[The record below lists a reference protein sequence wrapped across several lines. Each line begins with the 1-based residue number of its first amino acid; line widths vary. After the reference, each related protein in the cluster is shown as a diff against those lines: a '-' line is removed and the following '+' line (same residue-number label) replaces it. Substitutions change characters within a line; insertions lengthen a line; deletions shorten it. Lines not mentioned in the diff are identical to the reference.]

1 MDIYY
6 VKGEILSLLNQLKV
20 NSITFKVEKSKFSS
34 LNINIYSKKACI
46 GFLRQLNSDLKDKYD
61 INGPIFV
68 AEIFMDKLSQNIIK
82 DFYYKKI
89 STFPS
94 VRRDLSLLLDSK
106 VNSEDIIKYIFDCS
120 DNLLKKANVF
130 DVYTG
135 KELGEDSKSLAIALI
150 FQSDQKTLVDKEVDE
165 RISSILNK
173 IKTKFGVI
181 QR

>member
-1 MDIYY
+1 MHIWEMLHIEQGIKYI
-6 VKGEILSLLNQLKV
+6 GIS
-20 NSITFKVEKSKFSS
+20 TEKT
-34 LNINIYSKKACI
+34 LEENIKLI
-46 GFLRQLNSDLKDKYD
+46 
-61 INGPIFV
+61 V
-68 AEIFMDKLSQNIIK
+68 KLSQNIIK
-82 DFYYKKI
+82 GFYYKKI

-106 VNSEDIIKYIFDCS
+106 VDSEDIIKYIFDCS

-135 KELGEDSKSLAIALI
+135 KELGKDSKSLAIALI

-173 IKTKFGVI
+173 IKTKFGAI